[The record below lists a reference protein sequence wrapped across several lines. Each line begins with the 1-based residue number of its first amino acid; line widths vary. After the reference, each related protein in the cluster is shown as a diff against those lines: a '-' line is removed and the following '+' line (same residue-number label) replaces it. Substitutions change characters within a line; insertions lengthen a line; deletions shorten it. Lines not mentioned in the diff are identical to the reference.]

1 MATVVSELPE
11 FLSQNRNVSS
21 TSTTTTTTT
30 AKGDSSI
37 YNLDGSIIT
46 GHIPN

>member
-21 TSTTTTTTT
+21 TSTTTTT